1 MDGMNLLV
9 ISGACVSAAFS
20 CSYVISTIKGTV
32 KPNRVTWLLWSVSP
46 MIATAAAL
54 STGVT
59 WSILPVFMSGFMP
72 FLVFLSSFLN
82 KKSFWKIGPV
92 DVCCGALSLIALAIW
107 AMTKEPNMAVLLSIL
122 SDALAALPTYIKIF
136 KAPQTERAYFYLG
149 GLYSATTSLIAAPNY
164 HFSTIAFAVYL
175 VCLDGSLMLSI
186 ILCNHIRKRRI
197 ARENMQ
203 QVETR
208 PKA

>member
-1 MDGMNLLV
+1 M
-9 ISGACVSAAFS
+9 SAAFS
-20 CSYVISTIKGTV
+20 CSYIVSTIKGTV

-54 STGVT
+54 STGIT

-82 KKSFWKIGPV
+82 KKSYWKVGAV
-92 DVCCGALSLIALAIW
+92 DICCGVLSLIALAIW

-122 SDALAALPTYIKIF
+122 SDALAALPTYIKIW
-136 KAPQTERAYFYLG
+136 KSPQTERAYFYLG
-149 GLYSATTSLIAAPNY
+149 GLFSATTSLIAAPNH

-175 VCLDGSLMLSI
+175 VCLDGSLMLFI
-186 ILCNHIRKRRI
+186 ILCNHIRKRRLNRGG
-197 ARENMQ
+197 AER
-203 QVETR
+203 VE
-208 PKA
+208 A